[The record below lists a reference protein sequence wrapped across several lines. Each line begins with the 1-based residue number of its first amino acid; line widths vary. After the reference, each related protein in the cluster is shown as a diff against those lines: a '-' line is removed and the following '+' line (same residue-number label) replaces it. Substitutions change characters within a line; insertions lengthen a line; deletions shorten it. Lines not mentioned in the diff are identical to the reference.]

1 MKRIYNLD
9 KIRGLTIISMV
20 LFHLM
25 YNINFFKE
33 ISWYNGTLLNKVRQ
47 LSIALSFFIIS
58 GITSTLLSSKK
69 NIIRGIKTSIVGL
82 LISISTYIF
91 ARDQFIVWGVMN
103 GLGLSMIIGG
113 LFKNI
118 NIFSKKMIFVFLL
131 IFALTYNIPINSLN
145 NIDFFKYLY
154 ELNLFPLGFPSDKFV
169 SADYFP
175 ITPWVFTYFS
185 GMSLGKFLHEKNYY
199 SKYGTENFLAKIGM
213 YSMPIYLIHQVI
225 LYPIVSLFFR

>member
-33 ISWYNGTLLNKVRQ
+33 ISWYNETLLNKVWQ

-58 GITSTLLSSKK
+58 GITSTLLPANK
-69 NIIRGIKTSIVGL
+69 NIKRGLKTSIVGL
-82 LISISTYIF
+82 LISVATYIF

-113 LFKNI
+113 LLN
-118 NIFSKKMIFVFLL
+118 NDRIFSKKMILIFLL
-131 IFALTYNIPINSLN
+131 IFALTYNIPRNSL
-145 NIDFFKYLY
+145 IDVNFFNHLY
-154 ELNLFPLGFPSDKFV
+154 EKNIFPLGFPSDKFV

-175 ITPWVFTYFS
+175 IIPWIFAYFS
-185 GMSLGKFLHEKNYY
+185 GISLGNFLQKKNFYN
-199 SKYGTENFLAKIGM
+199 KYGTDNFLAKIGR

>member
-25 YNINFFKE
+25 YNINFFRE
-33 ISWYNGTLLNKVRQ
+33 ISWYNETLLNKVWQ

-58 GITSTLLSSKK
+58 GITSTLLPANK
-69 NIIRGIKTSIVGL
+69 NIKRGLKTSIVGL
-82 LISISTYIF
+82 LISVSTYIF

-113 LFKNI
+113 LLMN
-118 NIFSKKMIFVFLL
+118 NRIFSKKMILIFLL
-131 IFALTYNIPINSLN
+131 IFALTYNIPRNSLIN
-145 NIDFFKYLY
+145 VSFFNHLY
-154 ELNLFPLGFPSDKFV
+154 EKNIFPLGFPSDKFV

-175 ITPWVFTYFS
+175 IIPWIFAYFS
-185 GMSLGKFLHEKNYY
+185 GISLGNFLQKKNFYN
-199 SKYGTENFLAKIGM
+199 KYGTDNLLAKIGR

-225 LYPIVSLFFR
+225 LYPIVILFFR

>member
-25 YNINFFKE
+25 YNINFFRE
-33 ISWYNGTLLNKVRQ
+33 ISWYNETLLNKVWQ

-58 GITSTLLSSKK
+58 GITSTLLPANK
-69 NIIRGIKTSIVGL
+69 NIKRGLKTSIVGL
-82 LISISTYIF
+82 LISVATYIF

-103 GLGLSMIIGG
+103 GLGLSIIIGG
-113 LFKNI
+113 LLKNDK
-118 NIFSKKMIFVFLL
+118 IFSKKMILIFLL
-131 IFALTYNIPINSLN
+131 IFTLTYNIPRNSLN
-145 NIDFFKYLY
+145 NVVFFKYLY
-154 ELNLFPLGFPSDKFV
+154 NLNIFPLGFPSDKFV

-175 ITPWVFTYFS
+175 IIPWIFAYFS
-185 GMSLGKFLHEKNYY
+185 GISLGNFLHKKNFYN
-199 SKYGTENFLAKIGM
+199 KYGTDNLLAKIGR

-225 LYPIVSLFFR
+225 LYPLVSIFFS

>member
-25 YNINFFKE
+25 YNINFFRE
-33 ISWYNGTLLNKVRQ
+33 ISWYNGTILNKVWQ

-69 NIIRGIKTSIVGL
+69 NIIRGIKTSIVGA
-82 LISISTYIF
+82 LISVATYIF

-113 LFKNI
+113 LLN
-118 NIFSKKMIFVFLL
+118 NNRIFSKNMILIFLL
-131 IFALTYNIPINSLN
+131 IFTFTYNIPRNSLN

-154 ELNLFPLGFPSDKFV
+154 NLNIFPLGFPSDKFV

-175 ITPWVFTYFS
+175 IIPWIFAYFS
-185 GMSLGKFLHEKNYY
+185 GISLGNFLHEKNFYN
-199 SKYGTENFLAKIGM
+199 KYGTDNFLAKIGR

>member
-25 YNINFFKE
+25 YNINFFRE
-33 ISWYNGTLLNKVRQ
+33 ISWYNETLLNKVWQ

-58 GITSTLLSSKK
+58 GITSTLLSANK
-69 NIIRGIKTSIVGL
+69 NIKRGLKTSIVGL
-82 LISISTYIF
+82 LISVATYIF
-91 ARDQFIVWGVMN
+91 AKDQFIVWGVMN

-113 LFKNI
+113 LLN
-118 NIFSKKMIFVFLL
+118 NNRIFSKNMILIFLL
-131 IFALTYNIPINSLN
+131 IFTFTYNIPRNSL
-145 NIDFFKYLY
+145 IDVSFFNHLY
-154 ELNLFPLGFPSDKFV
+154 EKNIFPLGFPSDKFV

-175 ITPWVFTYFS
+175 IIPWIFAYFS
-185 GMSLGKFLHEKNYY
+185 GISLGSFLHEKNFYN
-199 SKYGTENFLAKIGM
+199 KYGTDNLLAKIGR

>member
-25 YNINFFKE
+25 YNINFFRE
-33 ISWYNGTLLNKVRQ
+33 ISWYNGTLLNKVWQ

-58 GITSTLLSSKK
+58 GITSTLLSAKK
-69 NIIRGIKTSIVGL
+69 NIKRGIKTSIIGV
-82 LISISTYIF
+82 LISIATFIF

-113 LFKNI
+113 LFKNDK
-118 NIFSKKMIFVFLL
+118 IFSKKMIFVFLL
-131 IFALTYNIPINSLN
+131 IFALTYNIPRNSLIN
-145 NIDFFKYLY
+145 VAFFKYLY
-154 ELNLFPLGFPSDKFV
+154 DINIFPLGFPSYEFI

-175 ITPWVFTYFS
+175 MIPWVFAYFS
-185 GMSLGKFLHEKNYY
+185 GISLGNLLHEKNFYN
-199 SKYGTENFLAKIGM
+199 KYGTDNLLAKIGR

-225 LYPIVSLFFR
+225 LYPIISVFFR

>member
-25 YNINFFKE
+25 YNINFFRE
-33 ISWYNGTLLNKVRQ
+33 ISWYNGTLLNKVWQ

-69 NIIRGIKTSIVGL
+69 NIIRGIKTSIIGA
-82 LISISTYIF
+82 LISVATFIF

-103 GLGLSMIIGG
+103 GLGLSMITGG
-113 LFKNI
+113 LLMN
-118 NIFSKKMIFVFLL
+118 NRIFSKKMILIFLL
-131 IFALTYNIPINSLN
+131 IFALTYNIPRNSL
-145 NIDFFKYLY
+145 IDVSFFNHLY
-154 ELNLFPLGFPSDKFV
+154 EKNIFPLGFPSDKFV

-175 ITPWVFTYFS
+175 IIPWIFAYFS
-185 GMSLGKFLHEKNYY
+185 GISLGSFLHEKNFYN
-199 SKYGTENFLAKIGM
+199 KYGTDNLLAKIGR

-225 LYPIVSLFFR
+225 LYPLVSIFFS

>member
-20 LFHLM
+20 LFHSM
-25 YNINFFKE
+25 YNINFFRE
-33 ISWYNGTLLNKVRQ
+33 ISWYNGTLINKVWQ

-69 NIIRGIKTSIVGL
+69 NIIRGIKTSIIGV
-82 LISISTYIF
+82 LISVATFIF

-113 LFKNI
+113 LLMN
-118 NIFSKKMIFVFLL
+118 NRIFSKKMILIFLL
-131 IFALTYNIPINSLN
+131 IFALTYNIPRNSLL
-145 NIDFFKYLY
+145 DVSFFNHLY
-154 ELNLFPLGFPSDKFV
+154 EKNIFPIGFPSDKFV

-175 ITPWVFTYFS
+175 IVPWIFAYFS
-185 GMSLGKFLHEKNYY
+185 GISLGKFLQKKNFYN
-199 SKYGTENFLAKIGM
+199 KYGTDNLLAKIGR

-225 LYPIVSLFFR
+225 LYPLVSIFFN

>member
-25 YNINFFKE
+25 YNINFFRE
-33 ISWYNGTLLNKVRQ
+33 ISWYNETLLNKVWQ

-58 GITSTLLSSKK
+58 GITSTLLPANK
-69 NIIRGIKTSIVGL
+69 NIKRGLKTSIVGL
-82 LISISTYIF
+82 LISVATYIF

-113 LFKNI
+113 LI
-118 NIFSKKMIFVFLL
+118 NNDKIFSRKMIFIFLL
-131 IFALTYNIPINSLN
+131 IFALTYSIPRNSL
-145 NIDFFKYLY
+145 IDVIFFNHLY
-154 ELNLFPLGFPSDKFV
+154 EINIFPLGFPSDKFV

-175 ITPWVFTYFS
+175 IIPWIFAYFS
-185 GMSLGKFLHEKNYY
+185 GISLGNFLHEKNFYN
-199 SKYGTENFLAKIGM
+199 KYGTDNLLAKIGR

>member
-25 YNINFFKE
+25 YNINFFRE
-33 ISWYNGTLLNKVRQ
+33 ISWYNETLLNKVWQ

-69 NIIRGIKTSIVGL
+69 NIIRGIKTSIVGA
-82 LISISTYIF
+82 LISVATFIF
-91 ARDQFIVWGVMN
+91 ARDQFILWGVMN

-113 LFKNI
+113 LLMN
-118 NIFSKKMIFVFLL
+118 NRIFSKKMILIFLL
-131 IFALTYNIPINSLN
+131 IFALTYNIPRNSL
-145 NIDFFKYLY
+145 IDVSFFNHLY
-154 ELNLFPLGFPSDKFV
+154 EKNIFPLGFPSDKFV

-175 ITPWVFTYFS
+175 IIPWIFAYFS
-185 GMSLGKFLHEKNYY
+185 GISLGSFLQKKNFYN
-199 SKYGTENFLAKIGM
+199 KYGTDNLLAKIGR

-225 LYPIVSLFFR
+225 LYPLVSIFFS

>member
-58 GITSTLLSSKK
+58 GLTSTLLSSKK
-69 NIIRGIKTSIVGL
+69 NIIRGIKTSLVGV
-82 LISISTYIF
+82 LISVATFIF

-131 IFALTYNIPINSLN
+131 IFALTYNIPRNSLN
-145 NIDFFKYLY
+145 NIDFFKYIY
-154 ELNLFPLGFPSDKFV
+154 SLNVFPLGFPSDKFV

-175 ITPWVFTYFS
+175 IIPWVFTYFS

-199 SKYGTENFLAKIGM
+199 NKYGTENFLAKIGR
-213 YSMPIYLIHQVI
+213 YSMPIYLVHQVI

>member
-25 YNINFFKE
+25 YNINFFRE
-33 ISWYNGTLLNKVRQ
+33 ISWYNGTLLNKVWQ

-113 LFKNI
+113 LLMSNR
-118 NIFSKKMIFVFLL
+118 IFSKNMILIFLL
-131 IFALTYNIPINSLN
+131 IFTFTYNIPRNSL
-145 NIDFFKYLY
+145 IDVSFFNHLY
-154 ELNLFPLGFPSDKFV
+154 EKNIFPLGFPSDKFV

-175 ITPWVFTYFS
+175 IIPWIFAYFS
-185 GMSLGKFLHEKNYY
+185 GISLGSFLHEKNFYN
-199 SKYGTENFLAKIGM
+199 KYGTDNLLAKIGR

-225 LYPIVSLFFR
+225 LYPLVSIFFS

>member
-25 YNINFFKE
+25 YNINFFRE
-33 ISWYNGTLLNKVRQ
+33 ISWYNETLLNKVWQ

-69 NIIRGIKTSIVGL
+69 NMIRGIKTSIVGA
-82 LISISTYIF
+82 LISVATFIF

-113 LFKNI
+113 LLMN
-118 NIFSKKMIFVFLL
+118 NRIFSKKMILIFLL
-131 IFALTYNIPINSLN
+131 IFALTYNIPRNSL
-145 NIDFFKYLY
+145 IDVSFFNHLY
-154 ELNLFPLGFPSDKFV
+154 EKNIFPLGFPSNKFV

-175 ITPWVFTYFS
+175 IIPWIFAYFS
-185 GMSLGKFLHEKNYY
+185 GISLGSFLQKKNFYN
-199 SKYGTENFLAKIGM
+199 KYGTDNLLAKIGR

-225 LYPIVSLFFR
+225 FYPIVSLFFR

>member
-25 YNINFFKE
+25 CNINFFRE
-33 ISWYNGTLLNKVRQ
+33 ISWYNETLLNKVWQ

-113 LFKNI
+113 LLN
-118 NIFSKKMIFVFLL
+118 NNRIFSKKMILMYLL
-131 IFALTYNIPINSLN
+131 FFALTYNIPRNSLIDVSFFN
-145 NIDFFKYLY
+145 HVYEKNI
-154 ELNLFPLGFPSDKFV
+154 FPLGFPSAKFV

-175 ITPWVFTYFS
+175 IIPWISAYFS
-185 GMSLGKFLHEKNYY
+185 GISLGSFLHEKNFYN
-199 SKYGTENFLAKIGM
+199 KYGTDNLLAKIGR

>member
-25 YNINFFKE
+25 YNINFFRE
-33 ISWYNGTLLNKVRQ
+33 ISWYNGTLINKVWQ

-58 GITSTLLSSKK
+58 GVTSTLLSSKK
-69 NIIRGIKTSIVGL
+69 NIIRGIKTSIVGA
-82 LISISTYIF
+82 LISVATFIF

-113 LFKNI
+113 LLMN
-118 NIFSKKMIFVFLL
+118 NRIFSKKMILIFLL
-131 IFALTYNIPINSLN
+131 IFALTYNIPRNSL
-145 NIDFFKYLY
+145 IGVSFFNHLY
-154 ELNLFPLGFPSDKFV
+154 EKNIFPIGFPSDKFV

-175 ITPWVFTYFS
+175 IIPWIFAYFS
-185 GMSLGKFLHEKNYY
+185 GISLGSFLQKKNFYN
-199 SKYGTENFLAKIGM
+199 KYGTDNLLAKIGR

>member
-1 MKRIYNLD
+1 MKRVYNLD

-25 YNINFFKE
+25 YNINFFRE
-33 ISWYNGTLLNKVRQ
+33 ISWYNETLLNKVWQ

-69 NIIRGIKTSIVGL
+69 NIIRGIKTSFVGA
-82 LISISTYIF
+82 LISVATYIF

-113 LFKNI
+113 LLN
-118 NIFSKKMIFVFLL
+118 NNRIFSKKTILMYLL
-131 IFALTYNIPINSLN
+131 FFALTYNIPRNSLN

-154 ELNLFPLGFPSDKFV
+154 NLNIFPLGFPSDKFV

-175 ITPWVFTYFS
+175 IIPWIFAYFA
-185 GMSLGKFLHEKNYY
+185 GISLGSFLQKKNFYN
-199 SKYGTENFLAKIGM
+199 KYGTDNLLAKIGR

>member
-25 YNINFFKE
+25 YNINFFRE
-33 ISWYNGTLLNKVRQ
+33 ISWYNGTLLNKVWQ

-58 GITSTLLSSKK
+58 GITSTLLPAKK
-69 NIIRGIKTSIVGL
+69 NIKRGIKTSIIGV
-82 LISISTYIF
+82 LISIATFIF

-113 LFKNI
+113 LFKNDK
-118 NIFSKKMIFVFLL
+118 IFSKKMIFIFLL
-131 IFALTYNIPINSLN
+131 IFALTYNIPRNSL
-145 NIDFFKYLY
+145 IDVSFFNHLY
-154 ELNLFPLGFPSDKFV
+154 EKNIFPLGFPSDKFV

-175 ITPWVFTYFS
+175 IIPWVFAYFS
-185 GMSLGKFLHEKNYY
+185 GISIGNLLHEKNFYN
-199 SKYGTENFLAKIGM
+199 KYGTDNLLAKIGR